1 MEADVLRWSLLVIGS
16 LVIVGL
22 AVHGI
27 WLSRKNSEK
36 KVNDKKHKKDQQY
49 QPSGWQPDADSF
61 DEAVNDSGDTIVDD
75 LHIKFDLEIDDVV
88 PDLTE
93 SKSTTNNYDDLGL
106 GAVRVVSSESKVDDV
121 AQLTPQADIKSEAE
135 IPSSK
140 IYASVVTQPKPEYAA
155 KYSSLAADTVA
166 ISQQERAT
174 SNNSNETH
182 KVVSQHTSVPSNNA
196 YSSNDNYQAPEPPPF
211 LLKKEVPEAG
221 TIGDLKS
228 AADEPTKDIP
238 LAPAAIELKKSEQ
251 KPHATLA
258 EKLSL
263 SDQARNLVKRKK
275 ADSVRKRRE
284 PKIAEDQMRI
294 DFDDQPTAKPE
305 SKDELKT
312 KPDHQEQQ
320 PEQQQEVLVLN
331 VKSADDNPIPGS
343 ALLPMLLTLGFKFG
357 DQDIFHRHVNS
368 NGKGPVLFSLANMFK
383 PGNFDIDNLENFSTQ
398 GISLFMILPIE
409 GEPHQVFNMMHNA
422 ARKIADEFSAQIYD
436 GRRTLLTKQSLQQYV
451 EKIREF
457 ERQRLL
463 RS

>member
-1 MEADVLRWSLLVIGS
+1 MEADGLRWSLLIIGS

-27 WLSRKNSEK
+27 WLSRKNSENK
-36 KVNDKKHKKDQQY
+36 TKTTKHKKDQEY
-49 QPSGWQPDADSF
+49 QPSGWQSDDDNFDDSENEANNDFVVDSDLSFNTAMDDNIPDF
-61 DEAVNDSGDTIVDD
+61 VDE
-75 LHIKFDLEIDDVV
+75 
-88 PDLTE
+88 
-93 SKSTTNNYDDLGL
+93 STSENEFDDLGV
-106 GAVRVVSSESKVDDV
+106 GAVRVVSNEAKVDTDSKTE
-121 AQLTPQADIKSEAE
+121 QTPSADTQAEPEAS
-135 IPSSK
+135 SSK

-155 KYSSLAADTVA
+155 KYSSLAAETVA
-166 ISQQERAT
+166 ISQQERES
-174 SNNSNETH
+174 SNNNQGSP
-182 KVVSQHTSVPSNNA
+182 KAVPQPLAGTSTNA
-196 YSSNDNYQAPEPPPF
+196 FSANDNYQAPEPPPF
-211 LLKKEVPEAG
+211 LLKKAVPEE
-221 TIGDLKS
+221 S
-228 AADEPTKDIP
+228 VAADVIAKEPVKVTQPTPTEQTVAKD
-238 LAPAAIELKKSEQ
+238 E
-251 KPHATLA
+251 PHSTLA

-263 SDQARNLVKRKK
+263 SEQARNLVKRKK
-275 ADSVRKRRE
+275 ADTVRKRRE

-294 DFDDQPTAKPE
+294 DFDEQPTPEPKPE
-305 SKDELKT
+305 EAVKAKAVEA
-312 KPDHQEQQ
+312 EQA
-320 PEQQQEVLVLN
+320 QEVLVLN

-383 PGNFDIDNLENFSTQ
+383 PGNFDIDNLENFTTG

-422 ARKIADEFSAQIYD
+422 ARKIAEEFSAQIYD

-463 RS
+463 KG